1 MFLISGNSSTAYS
14 MLDRTTIR
22 NDEKFTKIPGGCVD
36 EQKSLCQL
44 LDCSVLYYYAVAHKY
59 VVMVSYDASFPKFQK
74 SNFLLPD
81 C

>member
-14 MLDRTTIR
+14 MLDRNSTIR
-22 NDEKFTKIPGGCVD
+22 TDEKFTKIPGGCVD

-59 VVMVSYDASFPKFQK
+59 VVMVS
-74 SNFLLPD
+74 
-81 C
+81 